1 MDKLNTA
8 STSTISQIDLKDF
21 IMMKSNILLAAGS
34 ALFLI
39 STSTVIADD
48 DTGWFLGASVNR
60 LSADQKSVED
70 VDFEDSD
77 NAFGLK
83 GGYMFSN
90 LFGLEAGYIDLGD
103 YKTQGNEKG
112 VNLNLDA
119 EGWYLAGVL
128 NFTPADNWDLYAKLG
143 AFVLDTNSNLTEF
156 DDSTT
161 EVYGGIGVE
170 YDFGDWNIFGEFS
183 AVNTDV
189 NDLTTDILSLG
200 LKYEFPR

>member
-1 MDKLNTA
+1 
-8 STSTISQIDLKDF
+8 
-21 IMMKSNILLAAGS
+21 MMKSNILLAAGS

-70 VDFEDSD
+70 VDFDDSD

>member
-1 MDKLNTA
+1 
-8 STSTISQIDLKDF
+8 
-21 IMMKSNILLAAGS
+21 MKSKNLLVAGS
-34 ALFLI
+34 ALFLV

-103 YKTQGNEKG
+103 YKTRGNEQG

-156 DDSTT
+156 DDSST